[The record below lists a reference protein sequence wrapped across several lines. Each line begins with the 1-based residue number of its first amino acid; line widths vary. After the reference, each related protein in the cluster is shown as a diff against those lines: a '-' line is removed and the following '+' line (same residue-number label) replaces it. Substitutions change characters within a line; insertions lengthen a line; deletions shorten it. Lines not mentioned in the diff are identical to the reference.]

1 MLPTSNFTCFQ
12 ADFDDLQDEGD
23 GDDGLAAG
31 EVGPGGEV
39 CDNPDLCSQLLTLL
53 VSRLISMTCRMRL
66 MVKMD
71 LVERFVTTLTCAP
84 NF

>member
-1 MLPTSNFTCFQ
+1 MLSF
-12 ADFDDLQDEGD
+12 LQDEAD
-23 GDDGLAAG
+23 G

-39 CDNPDLCSQLLTLL
+39 CDNLDLCSQLLTLL
-53 VSRLISMTCRMRL
+53 VSRLISMTYRMRV
-66 MVKMD
+66 MATMD

>member
-1 MLPTSNFTCFQ
+1 MFLLLTLELMLSF
-12 ADFDDLQDEGD
+12 LQDE
-23 GDDGLAAG
+23 AAG

-39 CDNPDLCSQLLTLL
+39 CDNLDLCSQLLTLL
-53 VSRLISMTCRMRL
+53 VSRLISMTYRMRL
-66 MVKMD
+66 MVKVD